1 MSLNIWHQKCHIFN
15 IDRQPANRIIVPLGE
30 CHQDRRPA
38 HADLNQTVTDCV
50 LLELGHHLV
59 QLEVGLPARPVLRRG
74 VQHAITIDADQV
86 PDRGRFQPL
95 FETLK
100 VVILQVGLPYFF
112 YRIAG
117 RLRFLVFFTGHRHEH
132 WFLQCN

>member
-1 MSLNIWHQKCHIFN
+1 MSLNIWHQKRHIFN

-50 LLELGHHLV
+50 LLELGDDLV

-74 VQHAITIDADQV
+74 VQHALTIDAD
-86 PDRGRFQPL
+86 
-95 FETLK
+95 
-100 VVILQVGLPYFF
+100 
-112 YRIAG
+112 
-117 RLRFLVFFTGHRHEH
+117 
-132 WFLQCN
+132 